1 MKPARSPESH
11 RSILKVLVGSHA
23 HGLAGHESD
32 QDFRSVFVIPTKAM
46 FRVGF
51 KYQGARMMKEGEDE
65 TAWEIGQFLF
75 LAQQGHPL
83 VLETFMAPV
92 VETDTW
98 GAELRDLFPSL
109 WSARNAYES
118 FLTYC
123 ENQRKKMLEKK
134 DGRPAKYAAAYVRV
148 LFNLCELLERGTFS
162 IRIAETPV
170 GDAVRKIKDGEYRVG
185 EVIDL
190 GEYWTEQATRRL
202 SACPQSARPDLA
214 DAFLINLRKGFL
226 R

>member
-1 MKPARSPESH
+1 MRFGEVMQKSLQRDHLPRQNAPDCRSTMKPARSPESH

-98 GAELRDLFPSL
+98 GAELRDLFPSPL
-109 WSARNAYES
+109 
-118 FLTYC
+118 
-123 ENQRKKMLEKK
+123 
-134 DGRPAKYAAAYVRV
+134 
-148 LFNLCELLERGTFS
+148 
-162 IRIAETPV
+162 V
-170 GDAVRKIKDGEYRVG
+170 G
-185 EVIDL
+185 
-190 GEYWTEQATRRL
+190 
-202 SACPQSARPDLA
+202 PQCL
-214 DAFLINLRKGFL
+214 
-226 R
+226 